1 MPETEIKKARKRQ
14 KMSKNL
20 NPPVRKPM
28 PEPSIN
34 INVARNTFGKKISS
48 MFAAKISKTL
58 IENQDPKPQSPALR
72 PDNDQ
77 AENDNLIYLEKDER
91 QLGLLE
97 KYEVEAQEQG
107 QYELGTNRNPDG
119 PIFETKLNIVGPI
132 LEKAEP
138 LIDQGSSEGRESPE
152 GKKRK

>member
-1 MPETEIKKARKRQ
+1 MPETEIKKERKRQ

-20 NPPVRKPM
+20 NSPVRKPM
-28 PEPSIN
+28 PEPSIK

-48 MFAAKISKTL
+48 MFAAGISKT
-58 IENQDPKPQSPALR
+58 IIKNQNLKPQSSALR

-77 AENDNLIYLEKDER
+77 AENDSLIYLEKDER

-97 KYEVEAQEQG
+97 KLEGEAQEQG
-107 QYELGTNRNPDG
+107 QYELGANRNPDG
-119 PIFETKLNIVGPI
+119 PIFETKLNIVGLI
-132 LEKAEP
+132 VETAEP
-138 LIDQGSSEGRESPE
+138 LIDQGSSDERDSPE

>member
-20 NPPVRKPM
+20 NPPGRKPM

-77 AENDNLIYLEKDER
+77 AENDSLIYLEKDER

-107 QYELGTNRNPDG
+107 QYELGANRNPDG